1 MDDNG
6 KMNFRGPKL
15 EAGRGV
21 TNQHISSLRLTE
33 ALNHGCG
40 EEAQEEFRRWTQQ
53 DWMTHPVRPDGV
65 CVCVSKSIIPGF
77 WLRDKM
83 HCGIFS

>member
-40 EEAQEEFRRWTQQ
+40 EETQEEFRRWTQQ

-65 CVCVSKSIIPGF
+65 CVCVCVEVDHSRILVKG
-77 WLRDKM
+77 
-83 HCGIFS
+83 